1 MNLRVAFTLGLGV
14 ATLAAAAA
22 TTQKPKLTYSKDVAP
37 IFNRRCVECHR
48 SGEVAPMPLTT
59 YKEVRPWAKAIK
71 ERVLT
76 RAMPPWFADP
86 HYGEFKNDRRL
97 SREEVDTIAAW
108 VDGGATQGDQADLPP
123 APEFTEGWNIGKPDL
138 VLDFNTE
145 FDVPASGV
153 VPYQYFKVPTNFTED
168 KWIEAA
174 EIRPQHRDVT
184 HHINVF
190 VLEAGQK
197 DNNGPL
203 LTGFAPGVQPLRLEP
218 GSAMLVKAGS
228 IFLFQ
233 AHYTTNGHAVKDRS
247 FIGLRFAKQP
257 PAMRSITD
265 RAYNATFRIPPN
277 DPDYVVN
284 AAWTAPADVD
294 VFAFMP
300 HMHFRGKSFEYTA
313 VYPDGRREVLLSV
326 PHYDFNWQ
334 LGYEL
339 QSPVHMTKGTRI
351 ECVAHFDNSPNN
363 RFNPDPTK
371 EVRWGDQ
378 TFEEMM
384 IGFVLYKVPVAGA
397 TSTAPAL

>member
-1 MNLRVAFTLGLGV
+1 MNLRAVFTLALSA
-14 ATLAAAAA
+14 ATLTAAA
-22 TTQKPKLTYSKDVAP
+22 TTEKPRVTYSKDVAP
-37 IFNRRCVECHR
+37 ILNRRCVECHR
-48 SGEVAPMPLTT
+48 AGEVAPMALTS
-59 YKEVRPWAKAIK
+59 YNEVRPWAKAVK

-76 RAMPPWFADP
+76 RTMPPWFADP
-86 HYGEFKNDRRL
+86 RHGEFKNDRRL
-97 SREEVDTIAAW
+97 SKQEMDTIAAW
-108 VDGGATQGDQADLPP
+108 VAVGAPEGDPGDLPP
-123 APEFTEGWNIGKPDL
+123 IIDYAAGWNIGKPDL
-138 VLDFNTE
+138 VIDFGLDYE
-145 FDVPASGV
+145 VPKDGV

-174 EIRPQHRDVT
+174 EIRPQHRNVT

-190 VLEAGQK
+190 VLEPDQK

-228 IFLFQ
+228 VFLFQ
-233 AHYTTNGHAVKDRS
+233 AHYTTTGTSVKDRS

-257 PAMRSITD
+257 PALRSVTD

-277 DPDYVVN
+277 DPDYVVD
-284 AAWTAPADVD
+284 ATWTAPADVD

-300 HMHFRGKSFEYTA
+300 HMHFRGKSFEFTA
-313 VYPDGRREVLLSV
+313 VFPDGRREILLNV
-326 PHYDFNWQ
+326 PGYDFNWQ

-339 QSPVHMTKGTRI
+339 KTPIHMLKGTKI

-363 RFNPDPTK
+363 KFNPDPSK

-378 TFEEMM
+378 TWEEMM
-384 IGFVLYKVPVAGA
+384 IGFVLYKVPV
-397 TSTAPAL
+397 S

>member
-1 MNLRVAFTLGLGV
+1 MKSRVVFTV
-14 ATLAAAAA
+14 ALAAACLTAA
-22 TTQKPKLTYSKDVAP
+22 NTSDKPKVTYSKDVAP
-37 IFNRRCVECHR
+37 ILNQRCVECHR
-48 SGEVAPMPLTT
+48 AGEVAPMAFTS

-76 RAMPPWFADP
+76 RSMPPWFADP

-97 SREEVDTIAAW
+97 SQQEMDTIAAW
-108 VDGGATQGDQADLPP
+108 AAAGAPEGDAADLPP
-123 APEFTEGWNIGKPDL
+123 SPQFLEGWNIGKPDL
-138 VLDFNTE
+138 VIDFGTDFE
-145 FDVPASGV
+145 VPATGV

-197 DNNGPL
+197 TNDGPL

-228 IFLFQ
+228 VFLFQ
-233 AHYTTNGHAVKDRS
+233 AHYTTTGHSVKDRS
-247 FIGLRFAKQP
+247 FIGMRFAKQP
-257 PAMRSITD
+257 PALRSVTD

-284 AAWTAPADVD
+284 ATWTAPADVD

-313 VYPDGRREVLLSV
+313 VFPDGRREILLNV
-326 PHYDFNWQ
+326 PRYDFNWQ

-339 QSPVHMTKGTRI
+339 KAPIHMAKGTKV

-363 RFNPDPTK
+363 KFNPDPTK

-378 TFEEMM
+378 TWEEMM
-384 IGFVLYKVPVAGA
+384 IGFVLYKVPAQ
-397 TSTAPAL
+397 

>member
-1 MNLRVAFTLGLGV
+1 MHLRIAVTVALG
-14 ATLAAAAA
+14 AASLFAAG
-22 TTQKPKLTYSKDVAP
+22 TSEKQKVTYSKDIAP
-37 IFNRRCVECHR
+37 ILNRRCVECHR
-48 SGEVAPMPLTT
+48 AGEVAPMAFSS

-76 RAMPPWFADP
+76 GVMPPWFADP

-97 SREEVDTIAAW
+97 SQPEIDTIAAW
-108 VDGGATQGDQADLPP
+108 VAAGAPEGNPHDLPP
-123 APEFTEGWNIGKPDL
+123 KPEYLDGWNIGKPDL
-138 VLDFNTE
+138 IIDFGAE
-145 FDVPASGV
+145 FEVPPQGV

-174 EIRPQHRDVT
+174 ELRPQHRNVT

-197 DNNGPL
+197 NNDGPL
-203 LTGFAPGVQPLRLEP
+203 LTGFAPGVQPLNLEP

-228 IFLFQ
+228 VFLFQ
-233 AHYTTNGHAVKDRS
+233 AHYTTNGSSVKDRS
-247 FIGLRFAKQP
+247 FIGLRFAKKP
-257 PAMRSITD
+257 PVLRSITD

-277 DPDYVVN
+277 DPNYVVN
-284 AAWTAPADVD
+284 ATWTAPRDVD

-300 HMHFRGKSFEYTA
+300 HMHFRGKSFEFTA
-313 VYPDGRREVLLSV
+313 VYPDGRREVLLNV
-326 PHYDFNWQ
+326 PAYDFNWQ

-339 QSPVHMTKGTRI
+339 KTPIHMTKGTKI

-363 RFNPDPTK
+363 KFNPDPTK

-384 IGFVLYKVPVAGA
+384 IGFVVYKIPVTPATPQA
-397 TSTAPAL
+397 TSE

>member
-1 MNLRVAFTLGLGV
+1 MRSRAVFCL
-14 ATLAAAAA
+14 TLASCLTAAN
-22 TTQKPKLTYSKDVAP
+22 TSDKSKVTYSKDVAP
-37 IFNRRCVECHR
+37 ILNRRCVECHR
-48 SGEVAPMPLTT
+48 TGEVAPMALTS

-86 HYGEFKNDRRL
+86 HYGDFKNDRRL
-97 SREEVDTIAAW
+97 SQQEMNTIAAW
-108 VDGGATQGDQADLPP
+108 VAAGAPEGDAGDLPP
-123 APEFTEGWNIGKPDL
+123 RPEFFEGWNISKPDL
-138 VLDFNTE
+138 VIDFGLDFE
-145 FDVPASGV
+145 VPTTGV
-153 VPYQYFKVPTNFTED
+153 VPYQYFKVPTNFAED

-197 DNNGPL
+197 SNDGPL
-203 LTGFAPGVQPLRLEP
+203 LTGFAPGVQPLRLDP

-228 IFLFQ
+228 VFLFQ
-233 AHYTTNGHAVKDRS
+233 AHYTTNGHTVKDRS

-257 PAMRSITD
+257 PVLRSITD

-284 AAWTAPADVD
+284 ATWTAPADVD

-313 VYPDGRREVLLSV
+313 VFPDGRREILLNV
-326 PHYDFNWQ
+326 PRYDFNWQ

-339 QSPVHMTKGTRI
+339 KTPVRMPKGTKV
-351 ECVAHFDNSPNN
+351 ECVAHFDNSANN
-363 RFNPDPTK
+363 KFNPDPTK
-371 EVRWGDQ
+371 EVRS
-378 TFEEMM
+378 EERRV
-384 IGFVLYKVPVAGA
+384 GKECR
-397 TSTAPAL
+397 SR

>member
-1 MNLRVAFTLGLGV
+1 MNLRVAFTLGLGI
-14 ATLAAAAA
+14 ATLAAAA

-37 IFNRRCVECHR
+37 ILNRRCVECHR
-48 SGEVAPMPLTT
+48 SGEVAPMSLTS

-97 SREEVDTIAAW
+97 SREEMDAIAAW
-108 VDGGATQGDQADLPP
+108 VDGGALQGDPADLPP
-123 APEFTEGWNIGKPDL
+123 TPEFTEGWNIGKPDL
-138 VLDFNTE
+138 VLDFSTE

-233 AHYTTNGHAVKDRS
+233 AHYTTNGYAVKDRS
-247 FIGLRFAKQP
+247 VVGLRFARRP
-257 PAMRSITD
+257 TTMRSITD

-284 AAWTAPADVD
+284 ASWTAPGDVD

-313 VYPDGRREVLLSV
+313 VYPDGRRKVLLSV

-339 QSPVHMTKGTRI
+339 QTPVHMARGTKI
-351 ECVAHFDNSPNN
+351 ECLAHFDNSPNN
-363 RFNPDPTK
+363 KFNPDPTK

-378 TFEEMM
+378 TWEEMM

-397 TSTAPAL
+397 TAAAGAL